1 MLARSLRVG
10 KLFVQYIKIYYM
22 SRIGKQLI
30 KIPSDVSVSL
40 KDGIVVVKGPKGE
53 LKRVVNKLVTL
64 NVQDN
69 IVTVD
74 VQNKEDKKE
83 RSLWGT
89 YAAHVKNMIKGVT
102 AGFKKSLEINGV
114 GYRVA
119 MSGADLKLEVGFSN
133 PVVYKMPKEVK
144 ATVEKNLITLE
155 SVDKE
160 MLGRVASEVRAI
172 RKPEPYKGK
181 GIKYV
186 EEIIR
191 RKAGKAA
198 KAATAA

>member
-1 MLARSLRVG
+1 
-10 KLFVQYIKIYYM
+10 M

-30 KIPSDVSVSL
+30 KIPSDVNVSL
-40 KDGIVVVKGPKGE
+40 KDGMIVVKGPKGE
-53 LKRVVNKLVTL
+53 LKRVLNKLVTL
-64 NVQDN
+64 NIQDN
-69 IVTVD
+69 VVTVD

-89 YAAHVKNMIKGVT
+89 FAAHIKNMIKGVT
-102 AGFKKSLEINGV
+102 QGFKKQLEINGV

-119 MSGADLKLEVGFSN
+119 LQGADLKLEVGFSN

-144 ATVEKNLITLE
+144 AAVEKNLITLE

-160 MLGRVASEVRAI
+160 MLGRVAAEIRVI

-186 EEIIR
+186 EETIR

-198 KAATAA
+198 KAAAA

>member
-1 MLARSLRVG
+1 
-10 KLFVQYIKIYYM
+10 M

-30 KIPSDVSVSL
+30 KIPSDVNVSI
-40 KDGIVVVKGPKGE
+40 KDGVIVVKGQKGE

-64 NVQDN
+64 NMADN

-89 YAAHVKNMIKGVT
+89 YAAHVKNMVKGVT
-102 AGFKKSLEINGV
+102 VGFKKQLEINGV

-119 MSGADLKLEVGFSN
+119 LVGTDLKLEVGFSN
-133 PVVYKMPKEVK
+133 PVIYKIPKEVK
-144 ATVEKNLITLE
+144 VVVEKNLITLE
-155 SVDKE
+155 SADKE
-160 MLGRVASEVRAI
+160 MLGQVTAEIRSI

-186 EEIIR
+186 EETIR

-198 KAATAA
+198 KAAAA

>member
-1 MLARSLRVG
+1 
-10 KLFVQYIKIYYM
+10 M

-30 KIPSDVSVSL
+30 KIPSDVNVSL
-40 KDGIVVVKGPKGE
+40 KDGMIVVKGPKGE
-53 LKRVVNKLVTL
+53 LKRVLNKLVTL
-64 NVQDN
+64 NIQDN
-69 IVTVD
+69 VVTVD

-89 YAAHVKNMIKGVT
+89 FAAHIKNMIKGVT
-102 AGFKKSLEINGV
+102 QGFKKQLEINGV

-119 MSGADLKLEVGFSN
+119 LQGADLKLEVGFSN

-144 ATVEKNLITLE
+144 AAVEKNLITLE

-160 MLGRVASEVRAI
+160 MLGRVAAEIRVI

-186 EEIIR
+186 EETIR

-198 KAATAA
+198 KTAAA

>member
-1 MLARSLRVG
+1 
-10 KLFVQYIKIYYM
+10 M

-30 KIPSDVSVSL
+30 KIPNDVNVSF
-40 KDGIVVVKGPKGE
+40 KDGILFVKGPKGE

-69 IVTVD
+69 TVIVD
-74 VQNKEDKKE
+74 VKNKEDKKE

-89 YAAHVKNMIKGVT
+89 FAAHVKNMVNGVT
-102 AGFKKSLEINGV
+102 KGFTKSLEINGV

-119 MSGADLKLEVGFSN
+119 LQGADLKLEVGFSN
-133 PVVYKMPKEVK
+133 PVIYKMPKEVK
-144 ATVEKNLITLE
+144 AKVEKNLITLE

-160 MLGRVASEVRAI
+160 MLGRVAAEIRVI

-198 KAATAA
+198 KAAAA